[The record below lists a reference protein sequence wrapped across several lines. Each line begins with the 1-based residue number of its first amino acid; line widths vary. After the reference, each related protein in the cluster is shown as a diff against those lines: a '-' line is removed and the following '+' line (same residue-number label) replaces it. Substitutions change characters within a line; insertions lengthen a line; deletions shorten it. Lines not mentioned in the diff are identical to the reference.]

1 MVPVMRAA
9 IYIRLSQ
16 ETEHTTS
23 PAKQEELCRRYAE
36 DRGWA
41 VVGVYPDIDVS
52 ATHTRLDR
60 PELTRLRDH
69 CQAKAVDVVIVWRLD
84 RLARSVLD
92 TLVLL
97 NEWST
102 AGVATASATENIDL
116 TTPIG
121 RAMVALIAIFAE
133 MEADAIK
140 ERQRG
145 SIDQLRRNGR
155 FAGGA
160 VPYGYVPVPRPDGP
174 GRVLVIDEEE
184 AKVIREC
191 VELVRSGHS
200 LGYITRL
207 LNERGVWAPRSEARR
222 LMRAGKD
229 ATAADRGRWR
239 VQSVRGLL
247 VSDHLAGRQTHR
259 GQVLRDPDSD
269 LPVVMWPPIID
280 GAVLAYLKDTLAP
293 DSSAPRGR
301 RVRKARLLSGLAR
314 CAVCSSKMYVG
325 SSNGQPCY
333 ACTSRRNGANCPSPR
348 VYAESFERYVMTQA
362 IEVLGP
368 RRLTRTMPIA
378 NPAAEAKGV
387 SYAELEREVK
397 ETTAAMAA
405 DDADVPALVAR
416 LGQLKAKRA
425 EMKADDVPA
434 VLYVIE
440 ETGESWGEA
449 FAVADTDT
457 QRMMLEEDIAAVW
470 VKPSTRPSGYSR
482 LDPDRVAIEWT
493 VDNPEPAVVDV
504 D

>member
-1 MVPVMRAA
+1 MVSVMRAA

-23 PAKQEELCRRYAE
+23 PAKQEEICRRYAE
-36 DRGWA
+36 DRGWH
-41 VVGVYPDIDVS
+41 VVGIYPDIDVS
-52 ATHTRLDR
+52 ASHARLDR
-60 PELTRLRDH
+60 PELTKLREH
-69 CQAKAVDVVIVWRLD
+69 CQAKAIDVVIVWRLD

-102 AGVATASATENIDL
+102 VGVATASATENIDL

-121 RAMVALIAIFAE
+121 RAMVTLIAIFAE

-174 GRVLVIDEEE
+174 GRVLVVDEEE
-184 AKVIREC
+184 AKIIREC

-207 LNERGVWAPRSEARR
+207 LNERGCWAPRSEARR

-229 ATAADRGRWR
+229 ATEADRGRWR

-247 VSDHLAGRQTHR
+247 TSDHLAGRQTHR
-259 GQVLRDPDSD
+259 GQLIRDPDSG
-269 LPVVMWPPIID
+269 LPVAVWPPIID
-280 GAVLAYLKDTLAP
+280 GALLAHVQDILEP
-293 DSSAPRGR
+293 NSPAPRGK

-314 CAVCSSKMYVG
+314 CAVCKSKMYVG
-325 SSNGQPCY
+325 SSNGRPCY

-348 VYAESFERYVMTQA
+348 VYAEGVERFVMTQA
-362 IEVLGP
+362 IEMIGERP
-368 RRLTRTMPIA
+368 RYELVAVA
-378 NPAAEAKGV
+378 NPEATAKGI
-387 SYAELEREVK
+387 SFAELEREIR
-397 ETTAAMAA
+397 ETTAAMTA
-405 DDADVPALVAR
+405 DDADVPTLVTR
-416 LGQLKAKRA
+416 LASLKAKRA
-425 EMKADDVPA
+425 EMRQDQTPA
-434 VLYVIE
+434 VIYTPR
-440 ETGESWGEA
+440 ETGETWAEA
-449 FAVADTDT
+449 FTVADTDT
-457 QRMMLEEDIAAVW
+457 QRQLLEEEVAAVW
-470 VKPSTRPSGYSR
+470 IKPSTAPNGYSR
-482 LDPDRVAIEWT
+482 LDPARVEIEWT
-493 VDNPEPAVVDV
+493 VDNPEPVIST
-504 D
+504 